1 MCLCRFSC
9 FVRGFTTIQE
19 FKHTKNRDA
28 FICNSCLAAIK
39 ISFSFQPLSVNHS
52 QKLNGVLLV
61 ISLVSIVFFLSMLLS
76 FVFENRPFCIWLK
89 LHSLKDRNTFVII
102 EVSSKYSQDW
112 FANSNFGEMSKTES
126 IWTEICH
133 WWC

>member
-1 MCLCRFSC
+1 MCLCRLSC